1 MDFALSETQ
10 TELVGLT
17 NKILSDR
24 MTLPHLKATERSDE
38 GFDRDTWNE
47 LAKANVLGVAI
58 PEEQGGLGLG
68 FLDLC
73 LVLREAGKFVP
84 PLPLVPCIVSGA
96 LTVARYGSPDQLDT
110 LAHIADGSV
119 ITTVA
124 IAEHGADAHEPY
136 AVAER
141 GADGGYVLSGVKTT
155 VPFVDVAAGMLVP
168 ARVAGTDDLVVL
180 AVHAQG
186 DGITSERQVGQNYEH
201 LFQVTFD
208 KVAVPAEFVIGTQ
221 EQGREILEFMIERTQ
236 VAMCALISG
245 VCDAALRITAQYTI
259 DRKQFERSIGTF
271 QAVSQR
277 MADAYINN
285 QGIELT
291 MLQAAT
297 HLDEGKDVPDEVA
310 TAKWW
315 ACEGGNQ
322 IGHACLHVHGGISI
336 DLDYPI
342 HRYFLWIKQAE
353 FSLGSA
359 TAQLL
364 RIGKHLADVPA

>member
-24 MTLPHLKATERSDE
+24 MTLTHLKEAERSDE

-47 LAKANVLGVAI
+47 LAKANLLGIAI
-58 PEEQGGLGLG
+58 PEDQGGLGLG

-96 LTVARYGSPDQLDT
+96 LTVARYGSPEQLES

-136 AVAER
+136 ATATPTS
-141 GADGGYVLSGVKTT
+141 DGGYVLSGVKTT
-155 VPFVDVAAGMLVP
+155 VPFADVASGMLVP
-168 ARVAGTDDLVVL
+168 ARVADSNDVVVL
-180 AVHAQG
+180 AVHTHRG
-186 DGITSERQVGQNYEH
+186 DITLERQVGQNYEH
-201 LFQVTFD
+201 LFQATFQD
-208 KVAVPAEFVIGTQ
+208 VEVPAGFVIGTRA
-221 EQGREILEFMIERTQ
+221 QGREILEFMIERTQ

-297 HLDEGKDVPDEVA
+297 HLDEDKDVPDEVA

-322 IGHACLHVHGGISI
+322 IGHACLHIHGGISI

-353 FSLGSA
+353 FTLGSA

-364 RIGKHLADVPA
+364 RIGKHLADTPA

>member
-1 MDFALSETQ
+1 MDFSLNETQ

-17 NKILSDR
+17 SQILSDR
-24 MTLPHLKATERSDE
+24 MTLAHLKDTERSDE
-38 GFDRDTWNE
+38 GFDRDTWVE
-47 LAKANVLGVAI
+47 FAKANLLGIAI
-58 PEEQGGLGLG
+58 PEEHGGLGLG
-68 FLDLC
+68 FLDMC

-84 PLPLVPCIVSGA
+84 PLPLVPCLVSGA
-96 LTVARYGSPDQLDT
+96 MTWARYASPEQLPV
-110 LAHIADGSV
+110 LERIASGEI

-124 IAEHGADAHEPY
+124 LAEHNAEVHDPY
-136 AVAER
+136 VVATPT
-141 GADGGYVLSGVKTT
+141 GGGGYVLRGVKTT
-155 VPFVDVAAGMLVP
+155 VPFADIASGMLVS
-168 ARVAGTDDLVVL
+168 AKVAGTDDVVL
-180 AVHAQG
+180 LSVPAHG
-186 DGITSERQVGQNYEH
+186 DGIVHERQVGQNYEH
-201 LFQVTFD
+201 LFEVTFND
-208 KVAVPAEFVIGTQ
+208 VAVAAADVLGSQ
-221 EQGREILEFMIERTQ
+221 AQGREILEFMIERTQ

-245 VCDAALRITAQYTI
+245 VCDAAVRLTAQYTI

-285 QGIELT
+285 QAIELT

-297 HLDEGKDVPDEVA
+297 HLDEGAEVPDEVA

-353 FSLGSA
+353 FTLGSG

-364 RIGKHLADVPA
+364 RIGKHLADTPA

>member
-1 MDFALSETQ
+1 MDFALNETQ

-24 MTLPHLKATERSDE
+24 MTPQNLKASERSDD
-38 GFDRDTWNE
+38 GFDRDTWLE
-47 LAKANVLGVAI
+47 LAKANLLGIAI
-58 PEEQGGLGLG
+58 PEEQGGLGLA

-84 PLPLVPCIVSGA
+84 PMPLIPCIVSGA
-96 LTVARYGSPDQLDT
+96 LTVARYGSPDQMPT
-110 LAHIADGSV
+110 LAHIADGSI

-124 IAEHGADAHEPY
+124 IAEHGTDARHPY
-136 AVAER
+136 ATATPT
-141 GADGGYVLSGVKTT
+141 GDGGYTLTGVKTT
-155 VPFVDVAAGMLVP
+155 VPFADVAAGMLVS
-168 ARVAGTDDLVVL
+168 ARVADSDEIVVL
-180 AVHAQG
+180 SVHAQG
-186 DGITSERQVGQNYEH
+186 DGITQERQIGQNYEH
-201 LFQVTFD
+201 LFQMTFD
-208 KVAVPAEFVIGTQ
+208 NVAIPAGFVIGTAA
-221 EQGREILEFMIERTQ
+221 QGREILEFMLEHTQ

-245 VCDAALRITAQYTI
+245 VCDAAVRLTAQYTI

-277 MADAYINN
+277 MADAYINM
-285 QGIELT
+285 QAIELT

-322 IGHACLHVHGGISI
+322 IGHACLHIHGGISI
-336 DLDYPI
+336 DIDYPI

-353 FSLGSA
+353 FTLGSA

-364 RIGKHLADVPA
+364 YIGKHLADTPV